1 MPRES
6 GSKSITHT
14 FANRTS
20 GAARRW
26 FGWSVLMK
34 VELSKHVHF
43 LPGEQSYYRVSRQ
56 RDNAKRGSYWN
67 G

>member
-1 MPRES
+1 
-6 GSKSITHT
+6 
-14 FANRTS
+14 
-20 GAARRW
+20 
-26 FGWSVLMK
+26 MK